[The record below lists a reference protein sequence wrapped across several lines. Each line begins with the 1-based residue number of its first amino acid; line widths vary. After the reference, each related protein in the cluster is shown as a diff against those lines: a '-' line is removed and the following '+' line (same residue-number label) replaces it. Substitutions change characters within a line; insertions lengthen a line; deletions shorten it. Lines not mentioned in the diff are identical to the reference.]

1 MGARGTTFT
10 ETMTGSVRLAGEDEA
25 RPIRVDLAVR
35 SEQVLLPQRTTDG
48 ALTGRIRITGWA
60 DDPDV
65 QGELEISPLARRRI
79 RYRINFTAEG
89 RRYVLDGWKS
99 ISPSRPIK
107 SMTVLPFVLMEEG
120 AEEGEQAAEGTL
132 RFPLTTQLIPF
143 LASFRFPRADGG
155 AAEGDRH
162 LAPRWDGTPGRTEVW
177 YTTMTDPATGTGLWL
192 HHELVAPADGSAAYT
207 HGWVARFPAGG
218 ESPVEHARFG
228 PEPWKPA
235 QPPVPGEHGFAADGI
250 EAGPG
255 QLSGEAGPFRWKLA
269 ERPASGPLFTFPRWS
284 WRRPLLPAAQIVT
297 APDASYSGTFS
308 YEGGEL
314 RLQDAPGATARIYGH
329 GNARRWAWL
338 HAGLGGGDVLEIVA
352 AVSMRPGLRRLPPL
366 VFLRL
371 RRNGRVWPRRAERS
385 ALGWAGAG
393 RFRADIG
400 LPTWSVKGRS
410 GLRRIRVVVTQPAE
424 RTLALD
430 YTDPDGGAA
439 VCRNSETADARIL
452 LERWRG
458 RWHTEAEWSLD
469 GTAHAEV
476 GDR

>member
-228 PEPWKPA
+228 PEP
-235 QPPVPGEHGFAADGI
+235 
-250 EAGPG
+250 
-255 QLSGEAGPFRWKLA
+255 
-269 ERPASGPLFTFPRWS
+269 
-284 WRRPLLPAAQIVT
+284 
-297 APDASYSGTFS
+297 
-308 YEGGEL
+308 
-314 RLQDAPGATARIYGH
+314 
-329 GNARRWAWL
+329 
-338 HAGLGGGDVLEIVA
+338 
-352 AVSMRPGLRRLPPL
+352 
-366 VFLRL
+366 
-371 RRNGRVWPRRAERS
+371 
-385 ALGWAGAG
+385 
-393 RFRADIG
+393 
-400 LPTWSVKGRS
+400 
-410 GLRRIRVVVTQPAE
+410 
-424 RTLALD
+424 
-430 YTDPDGGAA
+430 
-439 VCRNSETADARIL
+439 
-452 LERWRG
+452 
-458 RWHTEAEWSLD
+458 
-469 GTAHAEV
+469 
-476 GDR
+476 